1 MNKKALL
8 VGTLAA
14 SLLITSCSKT
24 ATGST
29 TTRVTAIERLAG
41 INASVTAHDFA
52 LPSSVTI
59 NSACGAPTEEN
70 PSTFCKYD
78 SGSHYFYSKSSSTDS
93 NVEDSSAES
102 SSAASVEKWEYV
114 INQLTIL
121 TATDNKGTKTFAEAA
136 YADYASVTSAWKA
149 DTNDTLDA
157 IYETATETSGTFL
170 ELLNELN
177 NGSYSSG
184 KETYASTGE
193 GNLSITT
200 ASLSNQSTS
209 AISGLDG
216 SDSAGAKFDDNLPVF
231 ISLSNS
237 GKGTETDKTIS
248 WNECDET
255 YPTLSGYDQVSS
267 SR

>member
-1 MNKKALL
+1 L
-8 VGTLAA
+8 VATLAA
-14 SLLITSCSKT
+14 SLLAASCSKT

-41 INASVTAHDFA
+41 INANVTAHDFA

-59 NSACGAPTEEN
+59 DTTSKAPTVE
-70 PSTFCKYD
+70 TFPAVYKYD
-78 SGSHYFYSKSSSTDS
+78 SGSHYFYSKYSSTDTTAE
-93 NVEDSSAES
+93 NSSADDS
-102 SSAASVEKWEYV
+102 PVYSVEKWEYV

-121 TATDNKGTKTFAEAA
+121 TATDRNGTKTYTMMA

-149 DTNDTLDA
+149 DTNDTLDV
-157 IYETATETSGTFL
+157 IYETATETSGMFL
-170 ELLNELN
+170 ELLDELN

-193 GNLSITT
+193 GNLSITA
-200 ASLSNQSTS
+200 ASLSDQSAS
-209 AISGLDG
+209 AISGLGG
-216 SDSAGAKFDDNLPVF
+216 SDSAGAKFDENLPIF

-248 WNECDET
+248 WDKCDET

-267 SR
+267 SQ